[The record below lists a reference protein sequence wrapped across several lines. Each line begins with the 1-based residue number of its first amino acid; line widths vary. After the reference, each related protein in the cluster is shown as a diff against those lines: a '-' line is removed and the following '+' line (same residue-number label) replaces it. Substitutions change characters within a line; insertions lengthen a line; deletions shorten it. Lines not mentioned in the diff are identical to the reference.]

1 VKSGTKYTIQK
12 VDLGDA
18 AFDAEIKVKDFTYSA
33 LAGTGTIKNG
43 KFKVT
48 SYSTDCAAPTVTTE
62 QNVSTKFTWRSAG
75 GAKEF
80 TLPKLEVATTKC
92 RPFMTY
98 VATFHADILSEIT
111 DSLNADTNTYVPKFT
126 VKAHTATGNLRKTL
140 TNKYVIK
147 TAKGDSKN
155 ETSFTI
161 YVEDPKCDNATGVML
176 KGDTSYTMKQVLA
189 GSDKTQI
196 LDAWLI

>member
-1 VKSGTKYTIQK
+1 
-12 VDLGDA
+12 
-18 AFDAEIKVKDFTYSA
+18 
-33 LAGTGTIKNG
+33 
-43 KFKVT
+43 
-48 SYSTDCAAPTVTTE
+48 
-62 QNVSTKFTWRSAG
+62 
-75 GAKEF
+75 
-80 TLPKLEVATTKC
+80 
-92 RPFMTY
+92 MTY